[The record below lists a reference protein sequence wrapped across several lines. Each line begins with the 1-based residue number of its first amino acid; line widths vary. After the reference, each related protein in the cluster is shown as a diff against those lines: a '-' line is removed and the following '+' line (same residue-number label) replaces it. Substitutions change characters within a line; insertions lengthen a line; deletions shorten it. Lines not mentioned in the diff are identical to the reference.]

1 MRRGW
6 HFRKK
11 SPFFRGVFHVFEAS
25 VSVRALNELGVPENK
40 TTDPQLSIACR
51 DIIRLPVTKKLEWF
65 KVGGKIPKM
74 TPKSARVL
82 PQMATQG
89 ESPKIH

>member
-6 HFRKK
+6 HFWKK
-11 SPFFRGVFHVFEAS
+11 SSLFRGVFHVIEAS

-65 KVGGKIPKM
+65 KVDGKIPKM
-74 TPKSARVL
+74 TPKSARLL
-82 PQMATQG
+82 PDG
-89 ESPKIH
+89 YISRISKIH

>member
-6 HFRKK
+6 HFWKK
-11 SPFFRGVFHVFEAS
+11 SPLFRGGFHVIEAS
-25 VSVRALNELGVPENK
+25 VSVRAPLAPGVAGNNSP
-40 TTDPQLSIACR
+40 DPQLSIACR

>member
-6 HFRKK
+6 HFWKK
-11 SPFFRGVFHVFEAS
+11 SSLFRGVFHVIEAS
-25 VSVRALNELGVPENK
+25 VSVRAPLAPGGAGNNSPDL
-40 TTDPQLSIACR
+40 QLSIACR

-74 TPKSARVL
+74 TPKSARVF
-82 PQMATQG
+82 PTMAT
-89 ESPKIH
+89 